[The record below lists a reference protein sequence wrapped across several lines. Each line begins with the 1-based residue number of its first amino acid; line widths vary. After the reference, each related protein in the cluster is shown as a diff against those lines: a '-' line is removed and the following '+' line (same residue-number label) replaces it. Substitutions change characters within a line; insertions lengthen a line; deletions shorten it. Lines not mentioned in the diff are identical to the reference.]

1 MDVVENEIIKEL
13 SKKYNKNEKVIQF
26 MVKKCMDLNYNIN
39 EGKKI
44 IEEFWMI
51 WFFNAIN

>member
-13 SKKYNKNEKVIQF
+13 SKKYNKNEKVIQI

-39 EGKKI
+39 EGKRV

-51 WFFNAIN
+51 

>member
-13 SKKYNKNEKVIQF
+13 SKKYNKNEKVIQI

-39 EGKKI
+39 EGKRV